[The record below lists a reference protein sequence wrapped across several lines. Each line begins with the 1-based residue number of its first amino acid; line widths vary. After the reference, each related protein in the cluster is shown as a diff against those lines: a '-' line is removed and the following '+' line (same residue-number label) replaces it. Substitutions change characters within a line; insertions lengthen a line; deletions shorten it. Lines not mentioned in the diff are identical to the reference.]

1 MRNTKGKEKKKNKSL
16 NLTHKFKNPSGRADT
31 QEEFRKF

>member
-1 MRNTKGKEKKKNKSL
+1 MPKEKKKNNKSL
-16 NLTHKFKNPSGRADT
+16 NLTHKFKNPNRRADT